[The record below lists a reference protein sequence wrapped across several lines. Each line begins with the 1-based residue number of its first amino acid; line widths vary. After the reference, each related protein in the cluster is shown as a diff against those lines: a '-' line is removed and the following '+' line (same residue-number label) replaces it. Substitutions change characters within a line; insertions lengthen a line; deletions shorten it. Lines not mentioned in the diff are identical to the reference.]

1 MTDSAHGTVVTARPK
16 GDNGSLREIS
26 AELAA
31 AATTKTGKPYAA
43 TAIKL
48 MLQH

>member
-1 MTDSAHGTVVTARPK
+1 
-16 GDNGSLREIS
+16 LREIS

-31 AATTKTGKPYAA
+31 AGHTTKSGKPYAA

-48 MLQH
+48 MLENG